1 MNCKLDKLNQMG
13 QWKMKLKGN
22 IVCKSKQAFAYAD
35 DILLIATDMVSL
47 QEMLVTLDEKGKK

>member
-1 MNCKLDKLNQMG
+1 
-13 QWKMKLKGN
+13 MKLKGN
-22 IVCKSKQAFAYAD
+22 IVCKSKQAFAYA